1 MNKRRPRKL
10 IGQVERVGFPTLNI
24 VSIPARVD
32 TGAKT
37 STIWATNISI
47 DEAGKLSFNIF
58 GKKSPFYQKKK
69 IKKRSYSKMAVTS
82 SMGAIQ
88 TRYKVR
94 FLIKIKGK
102 KIRASFTLAD
112 RSQQV
117 YPILI
122 GRNILRGKFV
132 VDVKKGRPIKLEEK
146 TRTVKLRSHL
156 TAGK

>member
-10 IGQVERVGFPTLNI
+10 IGRVEKISFPTLDVLN
-24 VSIPARVD
+24 IPARID

-37 STIWATNISI
+37 STIWVSNLRI
-47 DEAGKLSFNIF
+47 DEESRLTFNFF
-58 GKKSPFYQKKK
+58 GRTSPFYQKKK
-69 IKKRSYSKMAVTS
+69 IIKRSYSKTAVAS

-94 FLIKIKGK
+94 FLIKIEGK

-122 GRNILRGKFV
+122 GRNILRGKFI
-132 VDVKKGRPIKLEEK
+132 VDVKKGQPLKLEEK
-146 TRTVKLRSHL
+146 IRSSRLRSHL
-156 TAGK
+156 KASK